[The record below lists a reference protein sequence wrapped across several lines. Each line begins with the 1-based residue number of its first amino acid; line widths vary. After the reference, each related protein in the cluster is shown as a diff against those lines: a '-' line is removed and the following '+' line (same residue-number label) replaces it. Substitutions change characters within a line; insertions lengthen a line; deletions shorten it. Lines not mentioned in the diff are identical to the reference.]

1 MLEEV
6 GFTAEIRAPR
16 LEERIAVGTKA

>member
-1 MLEEV
+1 MLEEA